1 MHASNWYYCEVAVM
15 TMRLSHAE
23 YKELFQQLLQR
34 EELGYATTK
43 NWIEVALPSRQLC
56 DIKLQVYLRGKL
68 LTFFCPCL
76 LRLQQKQE
84 AEICALLSVL
94 NRTYPDIKFIAAQ
107 GCVQMLLQ
115 SFILKDR
122 MVCQCLLVLKR
133 LADVLDK
140 VYPELK
146 CALKK

>member
-1 MHASNWYYCEVAVM
+1 M
-15 TMRLSHAE
+15 TTRLSHAE
-23 YKELFQQLLQR
+23 YKELFQQLLLR
-34 EELGYATTK
+34 EDLGYATTK

-56 DIKLQVYLRGKL
+56 DIKMQVYLRGKL
-68 LTFFCPCL
+68 LTFFCPCVL
-76 LRLQQKQE
+76 QLQQKQE
-84 AEICALLSVL
+84 AKIYALLSVL
-94 NRTYPDIKFIAAQ
+94 NRTYPDIKFIAVQ

-122 MVCQCLLVLKR
+122 MVCQCLLALKR
-133 LADVLDK
+133 LAEVLDK